1 MGNAWSPPPNCL
13 QIELR
18 GGGKQCD
25 CGPLRVEEWTVA
37 NDQRVLARV
46 SGEEAR
52 EYIRGVN
59 AHVAKHTGKYRWP
72 ICGCVASFVLGA
84 VLFGVMMGVFFEE
97 NRLRC
102 NSRLCERGEDPLVD
116 GCCVFWC
123 CGEGIDGGKH
133 PHELPARPYN
143 TSWDVWSSETYF
155 GIDERCS
162 LYHDGDEHR
171 PDDHTPRD
179 ANYGCGSCP
188 ARLTDEKGACKTMFE
203 GKAKDYEVTWPLL
216 FLIPYLLPIPFI
228 IAFICASAC
237 AVPRLYD
244 EAFADWKARGIV
256 THVTYQR
263 GGKHSPNYLRLW
275 FPPGQAM
282 QMQPVATGP
291 VVQPGTGTFL
301 VQVPPGAQAG
311 QMMQVTSPAGVA
323 MQVQIPA
330 GMYPGATFAVASP
343 AAPAVGVVE
352 GVSYA
357 AEEAGEPVLQAKVVP
372 EREW

>member
-25 CGPLRVEEWTVA
+25 CGPIRIEEEMVA

-72 ICGCVASFVLGA
+72 ICGCVACFILGA

-102 NSRLCERGEDPLVD
+102 KGKLCERGEDPLVD
-116 GCCVFWC
+116 GCCIFWC
-123 CGEGIDGGKH
+123 CGDDIDGGKYH
-133 PHELPARPYN
+133 HELPARPYN
-143 TSWDVWSSETYF
+143 TSWDVWSSEIHF
-155 GIDERCS
+155 GITERCS
-162 LYHDGDEHR
+162 FYDEEHQ
-171 PDDHTPRD
+171 PEGHTKRD

-188 ARLTDEKGACKTMFE
+188 ATLADEKGACKTMFE
-203 GKAKDYEVTWPLL
+203 GPAKDYEVNWPLL

-244 EAFADWKARGIV
+244 EAFADWRDRGVLICV
-256 THVTYQR
+256 EI
-263 GGKHSPNYLRLW
+263 K
-275 FPPGQAM
+275 FQA
-282 QMQPVATGP
+282 PHGHILTG
-291 VVQPGTGTFL
+291 
-301 VQVPPGAQAG
+301 
-311 QMMQVTSPAGVA
+311 
-323 MQVQIPA
+323 
-330 GMYPGATFAVASP
+330 
-343 AAPAVGVVE
+343 
-352 GVSYA
+352 
-357 AEEAGEPVLQAKVVP
+357 
-372 EREW
+372 

>member
-25 CGPLRVEEWTVA
+25 CGPIRIEEEQVA

-72 ICGCVASFVLGA
+72 ICGCVAIFVLGA
-84 VLFGVMMGVFFEE
+84 LLFGVMMGVFHEE
-97 NRLRC
+97 KRLRC
-102 NSRLCERGEDPLVD
+102 KGPLCERGEDPLVD

-123 CGEGIDGGKH
+123 CGEKNGRKNNR
-133 PHELPARPYN
+133 ELPARPYN
-143 TSWDVWSSETYF
+143 TSWDVWSSETYL

-162 LYHDGDEHR
+162 LYDDGSEHR
-171 PDDHTPRD
+171 PEDHTKRD
-179 ANYGCGSCP
+179 ANYDCGTCP
-188 ARLTDEKGACKTMFE
+188 ATHYVCRTMFE

-216 FLIPYLLPIPFI
+216 FLIPYLLPIPFL
-228 IAFICASAC
+228 IALICASAC

-244 EAFADWKARGIV
+244 EAFEDWRARGVV

-282 QMQPVATGP
+282 QMQPV
-291 VVQPGTGTFL
+291 VQPGTFT
-301 VQVPPGAQAG
+301 VQVPAGAQAG

>member
-25 CGPLRVEEWTVA
+25 CGPIRIEEGTVA
-37 NDQRVLARV
+37 NDQRILARV

-72 ICGCVASFVLGA
+72 ICGCVACFFLGA
-84 VLFGVMMGVFFEE
+84 ALFGVMMGVFFEE

-102 NSRLCERGEDPLVD
+102 KGPLCERGEDPLVD

-123 CGEGIDGGKH
+123 CGEDMEGRSFH
-133 PHELPARPYN
+133 HELPARPYN
-143 TSWDVWSSETYF
+143 TSWDVWSSEAYF

-162 LYHDGDEHR
+162 IYDEEHQ
-171 PDDHTPRD
+171 PEGHTKRD

-188 ARLTDEKGACKTMFE
+188 ATLTDEKGACKTMFE

-228 IAFICASAC
+228 IFFICASAC

-244 EAFADWKARGIV
+244 EAFADWKARGVV

-275 FPPGQAM
+275 FPPGQAV

-291 VVQPGTGTFL
+291 VVTGQNTFM

-311 QMMQVTSPAGVA
+311 QMMAVTSPAGVA

-343 AAPAVGVVE
+343 AAPAMGVVQ

-357 AEEAGEPVLQAKVVP
+357 EEEAGEPVLQAKVVP

>member
-1 MGNAWSPPPNCL
+1 M
-13 QIELR
+13 
-18 GGGKQCD
+18 
-25 CGPLRVEEWTVA
+25 A

-72 ICGCVASFVLGA
+72 ICGCVACFLLGA

-102 NSRLCERGEDPLVD
+102 KGPLCERGEDPLVD

-123 CGEGIDGGKH
+123 CGDDMNGRGREGRGREVYH
-133 PHELPARPYN
+133 HELPARPYN
-143 TSWDVWSSETYF
+143 TSWDVWSSEIHF
-155 GIDERCS
+155 GITERCS
-162 LYHDGDEHR
+162 FYDEEHQ
-171 PDDHTPRD
+171 PEGHTKRD

-188 ARLTDEKGACKTMFE
+188 ATLADEKGACKTMFE
-203 GKAKDYEVTWPLL
+203 GNANDYEVTWPLL

-228 IAFICASAC
+228 IGLICASAC

-244 EAFADWKARGIV
+244 EAFADWKARGVV

-275 FPPGQAM
+275 FPPGQ
-282 QMQPVATGP
+282 PVVTGP
-291 VVQPGTGTFL
+291 VIQPGQFT

-311 QMMQVTSPAGVA
+311 QMLQVTSPAGVP

>member
-1 MGNAWSPPPNCL
+1 M
-13 QIELR
+13 
-18 GGGKQCD
+18 
-25 CGPLRVEEWTVA
+25 A
-37 NDQRVLARV
+37 NDQRILARV

-133 PHELPARPYN
+133 HHELPARPYN
-143 TSWDVWSSETYF
+143 TSWDVWSSEIHF
-155 GIDERCS
+155 GITERCS
-162 LYHDGDEHR
+162 FYDEEHQ
-171 PDDHTPRD
+171 PEGHTKRD

-188 ARLTDEKGACKTMFE
+188 ATLTDEKGACKTMFE

-228 IAFICASAC
+228 IFFICASAC

-244 EAFADWKARGIV
+244 EAFADWKARGVV